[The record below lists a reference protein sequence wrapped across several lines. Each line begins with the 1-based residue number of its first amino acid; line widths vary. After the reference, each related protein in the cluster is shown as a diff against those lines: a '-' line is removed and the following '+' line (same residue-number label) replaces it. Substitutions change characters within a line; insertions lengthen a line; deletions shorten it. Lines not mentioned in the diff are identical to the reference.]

1 MKEEDIIKYEREEIK
16 RTKLSI
22 SEGIKKF
29 VKGEFIQEDK
39 IRYGYIIFL
48 VLLGVIYISMKYW
61 VDILVKEEIKLK
73 KENRILRSKQ
83 ITLSFDL
90 IKAGQRSEVEKMLKA
105 YDIDLKMP
113 VDPPYI
119 IKVKKDEQK

>member
-119 IKVKKDEQK
+119 IKVKKDGQK